1 MKKFLNVL
9 KTIYGPQ
16 RPETTQILS
25 VDGTTWRD
33 GLRTK
38 LMVHLTIYPLSM
50 QTTAKSE
57 VLYAADSTFWL
68 KKMPYLESYAIQK
81 LTGTNYGVSFLSMFS
96 ESMLNK
102 FKIISNYWLI
112 QQPKQHAEML

>member
-25 VDGTTWRD
+25 VDGTKWRD

-38 LMVHLTIYPLSM
+38 LMVHLTTYPLSM
-50 QTTAKSE
+50 KKTAKSE

-68 KKMPYLESYAIQK
+68 KKMPYLESYTIQK

-96 ESMLNK
+96 GWGGGRGWGGVTSY
-102 FKIISNYWLI
+102 IWHSTDV
-112 QQPKQHAEML
+112 HAE